1 MVKNHREQKSVP
13 GLVLYVVTR
22 KGDRA
27 QAHWGG
33 LFIGCSEYQPSMQ
46 RSAEPMDSAVNQ
58 AIDQANQT
66 NYVTEWVLI
75 AVFVIAP
82 LMLLFISIPVL
93 IVHQRRLKC
102 PKCGFWRKN
111 RLSGVQTVKNVD
123 GGKTTLST
131 QRLVICRK
139 CKNEFTV

>member
-1 MVKNHREQKSVP
+1 
-13 GLVLYVVTR
+13 
-22 KGDRA
+22 
-27 QAHWGG
+27 
-33 LFIGCSEYQPSMQ
+33 
-46 RSAEPMDSAVNQ
+46 MDSAVNQ

-102 PKCGFWRKN
+102 ERCGNWRKN
-111 RLSGVQTVKNVD
+111 RVSGVQTVKDVE
-123 GGKTTLST
+123 GSKTKLTT

-139 CKNEFTV
+139 CKHEFTV